1 MNAVLEYG
9 AAGCMLFSADCPG
22 AYARAHTKQEAMAK
36 LPADISAFCRWA
48 GCPAP
53 PSMLVKV
60 EQEVY
65 QPELNV
71 EDADGN
77 VLFDRECLPLT
88 QDE

>member
-9 AAGCMLFSADCPG
+9 AAGCMLFSTDCPG

-36 LPADISAFCRWA
+36 LPSDISAFCRWA

-65 QPELNV
+65 QPELHVETETCSLTANV
-71 EDADGN
+71 S
-77 VLFDRECLPLT
+77 P
-88 QDE
+88 